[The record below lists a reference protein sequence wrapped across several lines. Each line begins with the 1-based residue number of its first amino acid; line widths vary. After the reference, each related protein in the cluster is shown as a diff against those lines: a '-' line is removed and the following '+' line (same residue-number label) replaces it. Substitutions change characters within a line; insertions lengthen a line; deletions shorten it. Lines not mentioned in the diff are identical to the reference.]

1 MKMPELALEKVE
13 VINAEVV
20 DLPITQEE
28 QQEHD
33 ARLNRCLELMQDI
46 GRSSNELWEHIK
58 WIRDHKTFR
67 NKYKTFNV
75 FCRYELSKDNSV
87 IYRMI
92 RDSEFK
98 ENLLLEAHSDEER
111 STILNLKEGNTRF
124 LRTLPEESQ
133 IPFWQLAY
141 SLGTCI
147 LPKKE
152 DGSIEPTTA
161 FLESVGERLDE
172 IMQSGTVNIDGSPV
186 PIGQLAN
193 LAEATGTNESTIKTI
208 LLSLGVSEEYF
219 ELLKRQEQHIK
230 EKSMKADVISLKG
243 TVELKID
250 INGSE
255 YPIILDSKNNEVDVN
270 EVLLS
275 FAGRWVNFSL
285 RVPLKD

>member
-1 MKMPELALEKVE
+1 
-13 VINAEVV
+13 
-20 DLPITQEE
+20 
-28 QQEHD
+28 
-33 ARLNRCLELMQDI
+33 MQDI

-67 NKYKTFNV
+67 NKYKTFNE